1 MFILSGLLC
10 YIYLGNMSQLQNHT
24 RGRRDGCSQECSV
37 ETEGGMILVIFQLF
51 ILHDQIAYT
60 TNAILNSLLKGYK
73 LCLVVLHNQLHM
85 FW

>member
-1 MFILSGLLC
+1 MC

-24 RGRRDGCSQECSV
+24 RGRRGGRRQECSV
-37 ETEGGMILVIFQLF
+37 ETEGGMILVIFHLF

-73 LCLVVLHNQLHM
+73 LSV
-85 FW
+85 